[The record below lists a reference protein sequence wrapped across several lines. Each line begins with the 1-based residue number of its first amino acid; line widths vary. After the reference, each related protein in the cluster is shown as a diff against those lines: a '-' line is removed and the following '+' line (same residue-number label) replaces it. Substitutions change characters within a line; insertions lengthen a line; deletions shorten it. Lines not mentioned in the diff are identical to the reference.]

1 MHLDATLRRTLKH
14 FDHKKPLMV
23 IFTIVFP
30 SILYFYVAKS
40 RRIAYWGIPNICKF
54 ENLIT
59 FDSTMTIS
67 QPLFTVG
74 DIVQVDNRENA
85 YITNIHGENGDLFFN
100 LRFIVDK
107 TEQKNVIQYEGKGCE
122 CNFKIALQCP
132 CPHEFP
138 VENFIRYQ
146 LLFIKND

>member
-1 MHLDATLRRTLKH
+1 
-14 FDHKKPLMV
+14 MV

-40 RRIAYWGIPNICKF
+40 RRIACWGIPNICKF

-85 YITNIHGENGDLFFN
+85 YITNIRGENGDLFFN
-100 LRFIVDK
+100 VRFIVDK
-107 TEQKNVIQYEGKGCE
+107 TEQKNVVQARCRVVPIHETTANNSRPRVNRHFSAPTVSISVPPTLPPTWRRPSK
-122 CNFKIALQCP
+122 ASLQTP
-132 CPHEFP
+132 
-138 VENFIRYQ
+138 NGRSR
-146 LLFIKND
+146 L